1 MAGCCQKLGK
11 VFLVVINLIFL
22 LLGLGLL
29 VAGILVKIN
38 ALSSD
43 VTPALD
49 TIVVADYKLGELTNN
64 LSVVFIVIGAFITVV
79 SGLGVIG
86 ACCKVKWMLIV
97 YTILVLILLIMKIA
111 AVALWFKM
119 RGEFN
124 DNVKKVMV
132 DALNK
137 EYVSDRLNSTNV
149 VSNAWNYIFMT
160 FDCCG
165 VNPVNKTNNDFSTT
179 PWCTNNNCTAIP
191 RTCCSGVDQ
200 SNYLTKAQ
208 PVCYKDVS
216 KDYNS
221 KGCYQAIQDLIATYG
236 NAFIG
241 ISITVIVVEIL
252 AVIYAIMICR
262 QDDDN

>member
-49 TIVVADYKLGELTNN
+49 KIIVAGYKLGELTNN

-124 DNVKKVMV
+124 DSVKKVMV
-132 DALNK
+132 ESLDK
-137 EYVSDRLNSTNV
+137 DYVSDRLNSSNS

-165 VNPVNKTNNDFSTT
+165 VNPVNKTNNDFSMT
-179 PWCTNNNCTAIP
+179 PWCKKNCTAIP

-200 SNYLTKAQ
+200 SNYLNAK
-208 PVCYKDVS
+208 PECYVNVT